1 MAIETIRTA
10 TVYSE
15 NETNL
20 VLALFLTLLAHDI
33 AHRPEAL
40 SPALAP
46 RIAAL
51 TADVIIDPDSPIA
64 GNVAL

>member
-40 SPALAP
+40 SPALATH
-46 RIAAL
+46 IAAL
-51 TADVIIDPDSPIA
+51 TADVTIDPDSPIA
-64 GNVAL
+64 GDVAL